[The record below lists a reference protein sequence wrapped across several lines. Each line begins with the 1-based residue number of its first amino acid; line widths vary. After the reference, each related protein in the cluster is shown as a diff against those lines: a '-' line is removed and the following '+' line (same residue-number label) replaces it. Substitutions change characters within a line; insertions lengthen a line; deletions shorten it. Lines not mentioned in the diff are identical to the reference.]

1 MNPGCMGG
9 TTPTGT
15 GWGAM
20 KVLTG
25 KAGADWEA
33 GAAGGGW
40 SSGCGAGAGA
50 EVGCCWALTV
60 FETSSNQRSA
70 SEGVRLWLPWKRL
83 GEAAPEEVL
92 LHSVPGKESMGKSL
106 IFPLLILLLV
116 RKTGRCTQE
125 HTGLLPPWLKD
136 VPNTGSIFMHPLNCS
151 VLGRHSSRW
160 GR

>member
-1 MNPGCMGG
+1 MGG

-33 GAAGGGW
+33 AGGGW
-40 SSGCGAGAGA
+40 SSGCGAGVG
-50 EVGCCWALTV
+50 VGCCWALTV

-70 SEGVRLWLPWKRL
+70 SEGVRLWFPWKRL

-92 LHSVPGKESMGKSL
+92 LHSVPGKESRGKSL
-106 IFPLLILLLV
+106 IFPPLTLLSV
-116 RKTGRCTQE
+116 RKAGGCTQE
-125 HTGLLPPWLKD
+125 QTGLLPPWLKD
-136 VPNTGSIFMHPLNCS
+136 CYPRWKHIYAST
-151 VLGRHSSRW
+151 VLFCYRKTLVKKG
-160 GR
+160 